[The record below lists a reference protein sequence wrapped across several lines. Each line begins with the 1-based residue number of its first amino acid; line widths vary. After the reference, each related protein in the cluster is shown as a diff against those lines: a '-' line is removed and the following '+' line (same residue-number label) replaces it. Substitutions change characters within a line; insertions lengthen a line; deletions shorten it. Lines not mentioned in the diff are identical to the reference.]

1 MKSLQFFYKNFSP
14 RLCFDTVPKL
24 QIPLE
29 LTKVAVIFLVYIGTC
44 YALKVFHYSKIFVFI
59 LPKILLCTVY
69 GVYANL

>member
-14 RLCFDTVPKL
+14 RLCFDTVQKL
-24 QIPLE
+24 QMPLG
-29 LTKVAVIFLVYIGTC
+29 LIKTTVIFLVYIDTC
-44 YALKVFHYSKIFVFI
+44 YTLKVFHYSKIFVFI